1 MFLFFESFQSQ
12 NVFILFLFSLKHSYL
27 LVAKITLDIN
37 DYYFVSRKN
46 KAIIY
51 VLHTTFDLSL
61 KASTKLM

>member
-1 MFLFFESFQSQ
+1 MFLFFKSFQPQ
-12 NVFILFLFSLKHSYL
+12 NVFILLFSLKHSYL
-27 LVAKITLDIN
+27 LVAITLDIN
-37 DYYFVSRKN
+37 DYRFMTSKN

>member
-1 MFLFFESFQSQ
+1 MFLFFKSFQPQ
-12 NVFILFLFSLKHSYL
+12 NVFILLFSLKHSYL
-27 LVAKITLDIN
+27 LVAITLDIN
-37 DYYFVSRKN
+37 DYHFMSSKN

>member
-1 MFLFFESFQSQ
+1 MFLFFESFQPQ
-12 NVFILFLFSLKHSYL
+12 NVFILLFSLKHSYL

-51 VLHTTFDLSL
+51 VLHTTFDL
-61 KASTKLM
+61 

>member
-1 MFLFFESFQSQ
+1 MFLFFKSFQPQ
-12 NVFILFLFSLKHSYL
+12 NVFILLFSLKHSYL
-27 LVAKITLDIN
+27 LVAITLDIN
-37 DYYFVSRKN
+37 DYRFMSSKN